1 MQNGILAHSFAF
13 GKISYMNWRL
23 ADTGIL
29 MLARLISPPFRS
41 IASLQ
46 AYIPSRYWGS
56 QR

>member
-13 GKISYMNWRL
+13 GKFSYMNWRL

-46 AYIPSRYWGS
+46 AYTPSRY
-56 QR
+56 